1 MQTALRYHQKILVW
15 PIEHY
20 KNKSACVRCQ
30 SKVITVDMAVL
41 PVPVTAMRC
50 CACNGLTTCV
60 VVGEQEQAF
69 MRDFSTFANGQAP
82 VNGTAGNIT
91 SWSW

>member
-1 MQTALRYHQKILVW
+1 MLQ
-15 PIEHY
+15 
-20 KNKSACVRCQ
+20 
-30 SKVITVDMAVL
+30 
-41 PVPVTAMRC
+41 VPVTAMRC
-50 CACNGLTTCV
+50 CACNRLITCV